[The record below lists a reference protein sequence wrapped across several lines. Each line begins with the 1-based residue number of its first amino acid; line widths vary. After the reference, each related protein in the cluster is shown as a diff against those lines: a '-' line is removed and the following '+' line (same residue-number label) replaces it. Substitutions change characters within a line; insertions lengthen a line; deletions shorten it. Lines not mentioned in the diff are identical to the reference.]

1 MFRSFWLL
9 FDQHLIPLF
18 FLFLQQPQLV
28 NHSASNKRHRFKRSM
43 RLRLSE
49 SSMNLSLEGIGS
61 YSPSSSG
68 DQPGESERLQKAGNN
83 PQRRVHPGAG
93 VLRRT
98 PAVSPGSA
106 EEEDMMSVYVPQV
119 ICVTVFFFCLCS
131 FLNINH
137 LKFSFPSWVRR
148 LHRWRSFHSPSRP
161 PEQRSQASRWQFCP
175 WSAVQLRPW
184 PSSTAAVPSAAWTRT
199 MTRIQ
204 IQKA

>member
-1 MFRSFWLL
+1 MLDEGLNHPS
-9 FDQHLIPLF
+9 
-18 FLFLQQPQLV
+18 LFLQQPQLI

-49 SSMNLSLEGIGS
+49 SSMNLSLEGVGS

-68 DQPGESERLQKAGNN
+68 EQPNGSERLQKAGTN

-119 ICVTVFFFCLCS
+119 IHV
-131 FLNINH
+131 
-137 LKFSFPSWVRR
+137 
-148 LHRWRSFHSPSRP
+148 
-161 PEQRSQASRWQFCP
+161 QA
-175 WSAVQLRPW
+175 
-184 PSSTAAVPSAAWTRT
+184 
-199 MTRIQ
+199 
-204 IQKA
+204 